1 MKKLLAM
8 LIAGSFASGVFAV
21 ETTTPVSSDVVATA
35 PVKEDA
41 SAPKTKK
48 HHHAKKKHHAMK
60 KSVASE
66 AK

>member
-1 MKKLLAM
+1 MI
-8 LIAGSFASGVFAV
+8 IAGSFASGVFAV

-35 PVKEDA
+35 PVKDA